1 MRFGRLVG
9 GSQAMRALHA
19 EIERAARA
27 DRLVLVTGESGT
39 GKELVA
45 REIHARGP
53 RPEEPFLTQGCA
65 ALADA
70 QLESDLF
77 GHRRGAFPGA
87 TMDRRGLFAMAGRG
101 TVFLDEVGDLSPPLQ
116 GTLLRVLQ
124 EGAVRPLGA
133 DAAQPI
139 ACRVIA
145 ATRHDL
151 RALVEQ
157 KKFREDLYYRLDV
170 LRITVPPLRL
180 RLDDVPSLLEHF
192 LYAHKRGPLEV
203 TDKALELLLSYAWP
217 GNVRELE
224 NEARRL
230 AALGEPKLTARHI
243 SPDIAQGKGLA
254 RAGGSYSGKTL
265 ADVEKEMVVAAL
277 RETGGNKAR
286 AARQLGIPKTT
297 LYHLLERY
305 ELK

>member
-1 MRFGRLVG
+1 MP
-9 GSQAMRALHA
+9 A
-19 EIERAARA
+19 
-27 DRLVLVTGESGT
+27 
-39 GKELVA
+39 
-45 REIHARGP
+45 
-53 RPEEPFLTQGCA
+53 
-65 ALADA
+65 
-70 QLESDLF
+70 
-77 GHRRGAFPGA
+77 
-87 TMDRRGLFAMAGRG
+87 
-101 TVFLDEVGDLSPPLQ
+101 
-116 GTLLRVLQ
+116 
-124 EGAVRPLGA
+124 
-133 DAAQPI
+133 
-139 ACRVIA
+139 
-145 ATRHDL
+145 
-151 RALVEQ
+151 
-157 KKFREDLYYRLDV
+157 
-170 LRITVPPLRL
+170 
-180 RLDDVPSLLEHF
+180 LLEHF